1 MELGVGRLRR
11 VENIKYINAQYFFL
25 NSPIFIRMGD
35 KQALRELFEAATNG
49 DILKV
54 RQLFDQ
60 GTDLNSVDDVRNLI
74 WVDFSFFT

>member
-1 MELGVGRLRR
+1 
-11 VENIKYINAQYFFL
+11 
-25 NSPIFIRMGD
+25 MGD